1 VSARL
6 QAHKLS
12 RGLFFEIIFLPP
24 SGPRLTSTS
33 RAPQFDKL
41 TKRGK
46 ASDMSMSVRHQ
57 FSIPETTG
65 AATQQICRAGRACS
79 SRLMR
84 HWESRSERARFMRD
98 GAPRIDRRRRDN
110 TMVDQ
115 RIVQSELGFVSHLQN
130 SLSIVTRGAKGIGDL
145 PKNCHL
151 LPSTALL
158 GPQNRYA
165 G

>member
-12 RGLFFEIIFLPP
+12 RGLIFEIIFLPP

-46 ASDMSMSVRHQ
+46 ASDIYISVRHQ
-57 FSIPETTG
+57 FSIPETTV
-65 AATQQICRAGRACS
+65 AATQQNLPCRRANHRFMQHS
-79 SRLMR
+79 D
-84 HWESRSERARFMRD
+84 SRSKSLIPPDA
-98 GAPRIDRRRRDN
+98 ALRIGRPRRDK
-110 TMVDQ
+110 TTIEQQ
-115 RIVQSELGFVSHLQN
+115 RPQGEPGFVSHLKN
-130 SLSIVTRGAKGIGDL
+130 SLSIVTRGAKGTGDL

-151 LPSTALL
+151 LPPTGIL

-165 G
+165 R